1 VGGFAPWRVE
11 ITHAVDGGA
20 TVGTAGGTHEVVVR
34 VVDSTDGAQ
43 VGQQLVHSGLQF
55 YLKLKFGG
63 CGLFFFRLRA

>member
-1 VGGFAPWRVE
+1 VWVNGLRVGGHVGGFAPWRVE

-43 VGQQLVHSGLQF
+43 VGQKLVHSAF
-55 YLKLKFGG
+55 KKIK
-63 CGLFFFRLRA
+63 